1 MKVRYRLSLEQQPS
15 PEDTQVIQGGLNDY
29 NRLYSP
35 DDNYQP
41 LTLILRAQ
49 DNSVVGGLLGETYWS
64 WLHVRSL
71 WVHETARRQGYG
83 GQLLAL
89 AEAEAIRRGCR
100 HVHLST
106 LSFQSLSFYEH
117 RGYTIFGVLEDL
129 PVGHKRYFLKKG
141 LHQADMSIA
150 NKVV

>member
-1 MKVRYRLSLEQQPS
+1 MSVRYRLSLEQQPS
-15 PEDTQVIQGGLNDY
+15 PEDTQAIQGGLNDY
-29 NRLYSP
+29 NRLYAP

-89 AEAEAIRRGCR
+89 AEEEAIRRGCR

-106 LSFQSLSFYEH
+106 LSFQPLPFYEH

-141 LHQADMSIA
+141 LHQADTQ
-150 NKVV
+150 V